1 MKTFLVALC
10 LFVFS
15 INLCPAQTPKGNSP
29 DQPGKDQ
36 ASATQEKTG
45 EAQERLLIATSS
57 IAYPVTPSDL
67 YTLTYRRSTPASAAA
82 ASDLVTQT
90 IQVAGDYSLDLGLFG
105 KVNAQGL
112 SFIEVKTKVES
123 LVAESY
129 ARSYPSL
136 TIEAVGIFRVGLGGS
151 VARPR
156 FINAWGLSRVSEL
169 VEAAG
174 EEGFSQR
181 SVRLDSSDGV
191 SKQCDLLKASR
202 TGDGSLDPIVR
213 PGDAITLFPASV
225 AIKISGEVRH
235 AGGYELVR
243 GEGLR
248 DLVETFGG
256 GLTGNAETSRIR
268 IDRMTVRGPVAQYVS
283 LAKAYDPPI
292 SLEGCIAVSIPSQ
305 MDNRNFI
312 WFEGAINGTTG
323 SADAAI
329 ALGVGSDASGTRA
342 NAQTRVPVG
351 DNNRVSIQ
359 INEGEMLSDALRD
372 IKNSIAPFA
381 DLSSASLSRQGSIKP
396 IPVNLQSLLAMANPP
411 SDIRL
416 EPNDRIFIPTIKSMI
431 TVYGA
436 VFAGGSFTYQPNSPA
451 SYYINMAGGVD
462 PEKNGNG
469 HYAVYDQNGKKRKA
483 TDSLMP
489 NDRIYVPINSFTYNA
504 VRYTPLISGIVTM
517 VVVVVPFVQNYLIK

>member
-1 MKTFLVALC
+1 MKTPFVALC
-10 LFVFS
+10 L
-15 INLCPAQTPKGNSP
+15 IATAIGLCPAQAAKGDAP
-29 DQPGKDQ
+29 DQSGKAQ
-36 ASATQEKTG
+36 PSASQGKSAEG
-45 EAQERLLIATSS
+45 QERLLIATSS
-57 IAYPVTPSDL
+57 IEYPVTPSDQ

-82 ASDLVTQT
+82 SEVVTQT
-90 IQVAGDYSLDLGLFG
+90 IQVAGDYSIDLGLFG
-105 KVNAQGL
+105 KINAQGL
-112 SFIEVKTKVES
+112 SFVEVKAKVVS

-136 TIEAVGIFRVGLGGS
+136 TVEAVGIFRVGLGGA

-156 FINAWGLSRVSEL
+156 FINAWGLSRLSEI
-169 VEAAG
+169 VEASG
-174 EEGFSQR
+174 ESGVSLR
-181 SVRLDSSDGV
+181 SVRLDSVDGV
-191 SKQCDLLKASR
+191 SKRCDLLKASR
-202 TGDGSLDPIVR
+202 TGDESLDPIVR
-213 PGDAITLFPASV
+213 PGDEITLSPASV

-235 AGGYELVR
+235 PGSYELVR

-248 DLVETFGG
+248 DLVETYGG
-256 GLTGNAETSRIR
+256 GLTDTAETSRIR

-292 SLEGCIAVSIPSQ
+292 GLEGCIAISIPSQ
-305 MDNRNFI
+305 MDNRNFVL
-312 WFEGAINGTTG
+312 FEGAVTASTPADTAAAPGAG
-323 SADAAI
+323 SAAT
-329 ALGVGSDASGTRA
+329 GGTRA
-342 NAQTRVPVG
+342 DAQAAASVG
-351 DNNRVSIQ
+351 ENNRISIQ

-372 IKNSIAPFA
+372 IKNSIAPSA
-381 DLSSASLSRQGSIKP
+381 DLSAASFYRQGSSGP

-416 EPNDRIFIPTIKSMI
+416 EPYDRIFIPTIKSTI